1 MIKISNEHYVRVRPE
16 EYIKDV
22 KCFISVYKTTKKIV
36 SFYCR
41 NKKYYDNDDNYMV
54 EFFHIGQEDTLHT
67 YSFNATEHCGDV
79 FNLVMFDFFKIDTN
93 EVKPKFAVFIWMEN

>member
-1 MIKISNEHYVRVRPE
+1 MIKISNENYVRVRPE
-16 EYIKDV
+16 EYIEDV
-22 KCFISVYKTTKKIV
+22 ECFISVDKTTKELV

-54 EFFHIGQEDTLHT
+54 EFFHISQYDRL
-67 YSFNATEHCGDV
+67 SSCCFDAMEHFDDV

-93 EVKPKFAVFIWMEN
+93 EVEPKFAVFI

>member
-22 KCFISVYKTTKKIV
+22 KCFISVDKTTKKIV

-54 EFFHIGQEDTLHT
+54 EFFHIGQYDRLSSCHFDAME
-67 YSFNATEHCGDV
+67 YFGDV

-93 EVKPKFAVFIWMEN
+93 EVKPKFAVFI